1 MGDLIEQNIE
11 IYKKEIEEWDRIRT
25 RNMATSGLVRIHVF
39 PIYYL
44 HNTSI
49 ISRGSFY
56 RLSEYFVIS
65 GINFWIQDFPA
76 EVLIW

>member
-11 IYKKEIEEWDRIRT
+11 IYKKEIEECDRIRT

-39 PIYYL
+39 PIYCL
-44 HNTSI
+44 HNTSKHE
-49 ISRGSFY
+49 SFS